1 LLGLEAVLIVVG
13 VSIEGVRLA
22 IIPMILSFMVSATY
36 YQTEILGDFATIQLG
51 TLITL
56 ILRYFF
62 GEANFDKFKT
72 TGPYDVGFTE
82 VNTKEYG
89 NSCSIFYPIDKLP
102 GRAKKG
108 IAWQRYG
115 NTQHEALLKI
125 SAYRKHPPG
134 SFLLLKPL
142 KSVIVPV
149 YERADVAKEFKL
161 GLKPL

>member
-1 LLGLEAVLIVVG
+1 MEAVLIVVG
-13 VSIEGVRLA
+13 ASIEGIRLA
-22 IIPMILSFMVSATY
+22 IIPMILSFIVTAAY
-36 YQTEILGDFATIQLG
+36 YRADIVDDFGTIQLG

-62 GEANFDKFKT
+62 GEANFDDFKT
-72 TGPYDVGFTE
+72 TGPYDVGFSE

-102 GRAKKG
+102 GRGKKG
-108 IAWQRYG
+108 VAFQRYG
-115 NTQHEALLKI
+115 KSQWEALMKI

-134 SFLLLKPL
+134 TSLLLKPL
-142 KSVIVPV
+142 KSVVVPV
-149 YERADVAKEFKL
+149 YDRADVAKEFKL